1 MHLQLSG
8 DITLLAR
15 FHELPPKMQKKYGRR
30 GVAKAAR
37 LMVKSAKA
45 KCPVRTGQLKKSLGF
60 RPRTYKT
67 GVFAVIGP
75 RGGFQTV
82 GGDGRKHDP
91 KKIAHL
97 VEMSH
102 GGPHAAEAKPFLRP
116 AMYETA
122 NLCKSIIA
130 AEIELGLQEMGRAFT
145 SGTY

>member
-15 FHELPPKMQKKYGRR
+15 FHELPPKVQKKYGRR

-37 LMVKSAKA
+37 LMVKSAKT
-45 KCPVRTGQLKKSLGF
+45 KCTVRTGQLKKSLGF

-75 RGGFQTV
+75 RGGFETV
-82 GGDGRKHDP
+82 GKDGKKHDP

-97 VEMSH
+97 VEMGH
-102 GGPHAAEAKPFLRP
+102 GGPRPAMPKPFLRP

-122 NLCKSIIA
+122 PECANKIA
-130 AEIELGLQEMGRAFT
+130 AELAAGLRAEVKP
-145 SGTY
+145 

>member
-75 RGGFQTV
+75 RGGFETV

-97 VEMSH
+97 VEMGH

-122 NLCKSIIA
+122 PQCASKIA
-130 AEIELGLQEMGRAFT
+130 AELAAGLRAEVKQ
-145 SGTY
+145 